1 MEKVKIAIIG
11 LSGQSIF
18 MNVDKFH
25 EKGETKQSTSLYIE
39 PGGKGYNQA
48 VASARLGAEVYYLSA
63 VGKDQYGIYC
73 EQVMQK
79 EGINTL
85 FIKKQENTALATII
99 TDKDGNNQVT
109 VFKGAN
115 ECLNLSDLELFK
127 PMIDNSDIL
136 LIQNEIP
143 FDVLKEAIIYAYNN
157 KKYVIYNPAPTVYD
171 VKELLPFIN
180 MIIPNEVEAYHIFK
194 KEIDEIEN
202 DIKIPIIITLGDKG
216 CLYLDNNTKKYY
228 KAKKVKAIDTTGAGD
243 VFCAAVACKINIL
256 KIEDA
261 IEFALT
267 AASLHVQRKYVIE
280 AIPYINEIKKVSM

>member
-48 VASARLGAEVYYLSA
+48 VACARLGAEVYYLSA

-79 EGINTL
+79 EGINAL

-99 TDKDGNNQVT
+99 TDKEGNNQVT

-143 FDVLKEAIIYAYNN
+143 FDVLKEAIRYAYNN
-157 KKYVIYNPAPTVYD
+157 KKYVIYNPAPAVYD
-171 VKELLPFIN
+171 IIELLPFIN
-180 MIIPNEVEAYHIFK
+180 MIIPNEAEAYHIFK
-194 KEIDEIEN
+194 KEIDKIEN
-202 DIKIPIIITLGDKG
+202 DINIPMIITLGSKG
-216 CLYLDNNTKKYY
+216 CLYLDRNTKKYY
-228 KAKKVKAIDTTGAGD
+228 NAKKVKAVDTTGAGD
-243 VFCAAVACKINIL
+243 VFCAAIACKINTCT
-256 KIEDA
+256 IEEAIKFA
-261 IEFALT
+261 IEVS
-267 AASLHVQRKYVIE
+267 SLHVQRKYVIE
-280 AIPYINEIKKVSM
+280 AIPYINEIKK

>member
-48 VASARLGAEVYYLSA
+48 VACARLGAEVYYLSA

-73 EQVMQK
+73 EQVMRK
-79 EGINTL
+79 EGINAL

-99 TDKDGNNQVT
+99 TDKEGNNQVT

-157 KKYVIYNPAPTVYD
+157 KKYVIYNPAPAVYD
-171 VKELLPFIN
+171 IIELLPFIN
-180 MIIPNEVEAYHIFK
+180 MIIPNEAEAYHIFK
-194 KEIDEIEN
+194 KEIDKIEN
-202 DIKIPIIITLGDKG
+202 DINIPMIITLGSKG
-216 CLYLDNNTKKYY
+216 CLYLDRNTKKYY
-228 KAKKVKAIDTTGAGD
+228 NAKKVKAIDTTGAGD
-243 VFCAAVACKINIL
+243 VFCAAIACKINTCT
-256 KIEDA
+256 IEDA
-261 IEFALT
+261 IKFAIEVS
-267 AASLHVQRKYVIE
+267 SLHVQRKYVIE
-280 AIPYINEIKKVSM
+280 AIPYINEIKK

>member
-1 MEKVKIAIIG
+1 MKKVKIAIIG

-48 VASARLGAEVYYLSA
+48 VACARLGAEVYYLSA

-79 EGINTL
+79 EGINAL

-99 TDKDGNNQVT
+99 TDKEGNNQVT

-157 KKYVIYNPAPTVYD
+157 KKYVIYNPAPAVYD

-180 MIIPNEVEAYHIFK
+180 MIIPNEAEAYHIFK
-194 KEIDEIEN
+194 KEIDKIEN
-202 DIKIPIIITLGDKG
+202 DINIPMIITLGSKG

-228 KAKKVKAIDTTGAGD
+228 NAKKVKAVDTTGAGD
-243 VFCAAVACKINIL
+243 VFCAAIACKINTCT
-256 KIEDA
+256 IEEAIKFA
-261 IEFALT
+261 IEVS
-267 AASLHVQRKYVIE
+267 SLHVQRKYVIE
-280 AIPYINEIKKVSM
+280 AIPYINEIKK